1 MARLLKAKYF
11 PTGELVDTVFTG
23 NASAVWR
30 GIEHGL
36 ELVKKDMIWR
46 VGNGSKIR
54 IWRDPWI
61 PRGKRCRP
69 ITPKK
74 KCLFNRVADFL
85 DEHGAWN
92 MQRLQEHF

>member
-30 GIEHGL
+30 GIERGL

-61 PRGKRCRP
+61 PKGP
-69 ITPKK
+69 S
-74 KCLFNRVADFL
+74 L
-85 DEHGAWN
+85 
-92 MQRLQEHF
+92 RLISSKGDAG